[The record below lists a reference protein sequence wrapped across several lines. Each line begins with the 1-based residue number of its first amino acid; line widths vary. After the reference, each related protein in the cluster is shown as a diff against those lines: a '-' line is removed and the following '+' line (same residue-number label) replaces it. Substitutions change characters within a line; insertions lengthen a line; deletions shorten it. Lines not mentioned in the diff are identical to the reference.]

1 MNVPPLVFY
10 AEILVLLA
18 LGALVAA
25 TLLYDPSYRRGQGG
39 AQLRRFVAMQ
49 RDLAATLGMSL
60 RTWLVIRIAITVV
73 GLALGALTSVWTV
86 IILGGLLG
94 WVAVPWLLEGR
105 AAKRRLS
112 MERAVTAL
120 VREIASLMQQ
130 SNLTLDRALR
140 EAARNPAPELASVLA
155 PLRSDRAVPECL
167 AEVSTRARSSLADV
181 FCIGALVARTHDP
194 AAFVQVSEQVLT
206 PVLNVAVEI
215 QEENHATLA
224 QQRTASMAIGV
235 VMAVLFFALMRV
247 STMRHFYAGVAGQLV
262 LLVVIVIYLGLVWV
276 IGQVARPV
284 RWTEWDVDAVRRE
297 MEVLLA

>member
-1 MNVPPLVFY
+1 VNIPPLVFY

-25 TLLYDPSYRRGQGG
+25 MLLYDPSYRAGRGS
-39 AQLRRFVAMQ
+39 AQLRRFVSIQ

-60 RTWLVIRIAITVV
+60 RTWLMIRVAITVL
-73 GLALGALTSVWTV
+73 GLILGALTSVWTV
-86 IILGGLLG
+86 VILGGLLG
-94 WVAVPWLLEGR
+94 WLAVPWLLAGR
-105 AAKRRLS
+105 AANRRLS
-112 MERAVTAL
+112 MERAITAL
-120 VREIASLMQQ
+120 VREIGSLMQQ

-140 EAARNPAPELASVLA
+140 EAARNPAPELNDVLE

-167 AEVSTRARSSLADV
+167 AEVSARARSALADV

-215 QEENHATLA
+215 EEENHATLA

-235 VMAVLFFALMRV
+235 VMTVLFFALMRV
-247 STMRHFYAGVAGQLV
+247 STMRHFYAGLAGQLV
-262 LLVVIVIYLGLVWV
+262 LLVVIVIYLCLVWV
-276 IGQVARPV
+276 IGEVARPV